1 MQTLRARRV
10 LSAFRGSSWPVLVE
24 TDDRNLVVK
33 LRGGAQ
39 GVLPLVA
46 EMFVGRLADEL
57 GLSARALATRL
68 GVPTNRITGV
78 LNGSRSVT
86 PDTALRLARFF
97 GGDQDV
103 AKFWLNLQQA
113 YDLRC
118 AELEAE
124 RDGYLDAIE
133 PIRASAR

>member
-1 MQTLRARRV
+1 MSRLELRPIHP
-10 LSAFRGSSWPVLVE
+10 GE
-24 TDDRNLVVK
+24 I
-33 LRGGAQ
+33 LREQ
-39 GVLPLVA
+39 L
-46 EMFVGRLADEL
+46 DEL